1 MYQNG
6 IKRILD
12 VLISLAGV
20 MVLSPVFLLLILLV
34 PCFFNAPP
42 FFIQKRLGKDGR
54 IFSIIKFRSM
64 TGDTDASGNLL
75 PDEKRTIPF
84 GRFLRKSSLD
94 EIPQLINILKGDMSL
109 VGPRPMLPFY
119 NGLYSSF
126 QMQRNRVRPG
136 ITGLAQV
143 SGRNQISWYTRF
155 RLDVWYVS
163 HVSFWLDIHILLR
176 TFQQWFKRKNV
187 GHTRHIPQEF
197 EGNP

>member
-1 MYQNG
+1 
-6 IKRILD
+6 
-12 VLISLAGV
+12 
-20 MVLSPVFLLLILLV
+20 
-34 PCFFNAPP
+34 
-42 FFIQKRLGKDGR
+42 
-54 IFSIIKFRSM
+54 M

-75 PDEKRTIPF
+75 ADEKRSTAF

-94 EIPQLINILKGDMSL
+94 EIPQLINVLRGDMSL

-143 SGRNQISWYTRF
+143 SGRNHISWYTRF

-163 HVSFWLDIHILLR
+163 HVSFWLDMHILLR
-176 TFQQWFKRKNV
+176 TFQQWFMGKNV
-187 GHTRHIPQEF
+187 EHTRHIPQEF

>member
-1 MYQNG
+1 M
-6 IKRILD
+6 
-12 VLISLAGV
+12 
-20 MVLSPVFLLLILLV
+20 LLILLV
-34 PCFFNAPP
+34 PYFFNAPP
-42 FFIQKRLGKDGR
+42 FFVQKRLGKDGK

-75 PDEKRTIPF
+75 DDEKRTTSF

-94 EIPQLINILKGDMSL
+94 EIPQLINVLKGDMSL

-126 QMQRNRVRPG
+126 QRQRNRVRPG

-163 HVSFWLDIHILLR
+163 HVSFWMDMHILLR
-176 TFQQWFKRKNV
+176 TFQQWFKGKNV
-187 GHTRHIPQEF
+187 EHTRHIPQEF

>member
-12 VLISLAGV
+12 VLISLAGL

-42 FFIQKRLGKDGR
+42 FFIQKRLGKDGK

-75 PDEKRTIPF
+75 ADEKRTTSF

-94 EIPQLINILKGDMSL
+94 EIPQLINVLKGDMSL

-119 NGLYSSF
+119 NALYSSF

-163 HVSFWLDIHILLR
+163 HVSFWLDMHILLR
-176 TFQQWFKRKNV
+176 TFQQWFKGKNV
-187 GHTRHIPQEF
+187 EHTRHIPQEF